1 VACWTADYADP
12 RHRPNTPPSEHTTE
26 ENIMEKKLMEWG
38 PAHLRDEAT
47 RPEVELA
54 DRPDDN

>member
-1 VACWTADYADP
+1 MDP
-12 RHRPNTPPSEHTTE
+12 
-26 ENIMEKKLMEWG
+26 KLMEWG

-47 RPEVELA
+47 PFEVELN